1 VPACG
6 HSQASS
12 ARTINPPSLLSGPHF
27 GRRCRSLS
35 SRRCKSADPPP
46 VPARSAHAALPW
58 MAELA
63 ARRYSPSP
71 ERWIEHPQ
79 NPSAFDPGQRDDLT
93 GRQIGLRP
101 AWGQPAGAQQRRLP
115 LRYKRLAKI
124 INLAENLD
132 DLIQTSSP
140 SSLNDGRLPQKAFP
154 SQSLERA
161 KTPCPGCVQAPKV
174 LERAIGRAVSNRRRR
189 GKHIVILLEDA

>member
-27 GRRCRSLS
+27 GRRCRRSLS
-35 SRRCKSADPPP
+35 SRRCNSADPPP

-58 MAELA
+58 MVELA

-79 NPSAFDPGQRDDLT
+79 NPSAIDPRQRDDLT

-101 AWGQPAGAQQRRLP
+101 AWGRPAGAQQRRLP

-132 DLIQTSSP
+132 DPIQHHRLRHSAMATYLKKPFSHNSLIAQK
-140 SSLNDGRLPQKAFP
+140 LPIRVAYK
-154 SQSLERA
+154 L
-161 KTPCPGCVQAPKV
+161 
-174 LERAIGRAVSNRRRR
+174 
-189 GKHIVILLEDA
+189 

>member
-1 VPACG
+1 
-6 HSQASS
+6 
-12 ARTINPPSLLSGPHF
+12 
-27 GRRCRSLS
+27 
-35 SRRCKSADPPP
+35 
-46 VPARSAHAALPW
+46 

-79 NPSAFDPGQRDDLT
+79 NPSAFDPRQRDDLT

-101 AWGQPAGAQQRRLP
+101 AWGRPAGAQQRRLP

-132 DLIQTSSP
+132 DPIQHHRLRHSAMAAYLKKPFSHNPLSAQKRPIRVAYKLRKFWNEPSAGLFRTGADAENTS
-140 SSLNDGRLPQKAFP
+140 
-154 SQSLERA
+154 
-161 KTPCPGCVQAPKV
+161 
-174 LERAIGRAVSNRRRR
+174 
-189 GKHIVILLEDA
+189 

>member
-1 VPACG
+1 
-6 HSQASS
+6 
-12 ARTINPPSLLSGPHF
+12 
-27 GRRCRSLS
+27 
-35 SRRCKSADPPP
+35 
-46 VPARSAHAALPW
+46 

-115 LRYKRLAKI
+115 LRYKRLPKI

>member
-1 VPACG
+1 MIKLCPACG
-6 HSQASS
+6 HSRASS
-12 ARTINPPSLLSGPHF
+12 ARTINPPSLLSGTQF

-35 SRRCKSADPPP
+35 SRLCNSADPPP

-63 ARRYSPSP
+63 ARRYSLSP
-71 ERWIEHPQ
+71 ERWMEYPQ

-101 AWGQPAGAQQRRLP
+101 AWGQPTGAQQRRLP

-124 INLAENLD
+124 INRAENLD
-132 DLIQTSSP
+132 DPIQHHRLRHSAMATYLKKLFRHNPLVARKPLIRVTTRP
-140 SSLNDGRLPQKAFP
+140 STIGSR
-154 SQSLERA
+154 RA
-161 KTPCPGCVQAPKV
+161 RTRSA
-174 LERAIGRAVSNRRRR
+174 R
-189 GKHIVILLEDA
+189 